1 VTNKIIVPVDFSAQT
16 LFAIGHSYH
25 LARIIQAEIVLLY
38 VHEQPGIFAGLF
50 NKEQH
55 NEILS
60 IIDQKLAEL
69 AGKSSIV
76 SGLTVSYRLEKGRI
90 YSKII
95 DVANEIKAKYIVM
108 GTQSQDE
115 GEKPELRVG
124 ANTSK
129 VIRSAICPVITLNS
143 RHDYPG
149 CHNIL
154 LPIDLTKETSQK
166 VTRCIEIAKIYGAG
180 IKVVTAVW
188 KKNDPELTRNLFK
201 QGEQVIT
208 LITAAGIAC
217 SFELVE
223 SPDNENTLVPT
234 ILNYASQQGDIDLI
248 LVLTQ
253 QEIGIVEYF
262 VGSHAQEFIRLS
274 EIPVMSIIP
283 KRTESTSIFS

>member
-1 VTNKIIVPVDFSAQT
+1 MTNKIIVPVDFSTQT

-50 NKEQH
+50 NNEQH

-129 VIRSAICPVITLNS
+129 VIRLAICPVITLNS

-149 CHNIL
+149 CRNIL

-166 VTRCIEIAKIYGAG
+166 VTRCIEIAKIYSAG

-188 KKNDPELTRNLFK
+188 KKNDPELTRKLFK
-201 QGEQVIT
+201 QGEQVTT